1 MIIANLIGGL
11 GNQMFQY
18 ACARALAVELKLP
31 LKVTL
36 DMFGAFTFH
45 NGPELEHVFS
55 PKLDVASPAEL
66 RSVIGAVRAL
76 PVVRRVLANNAFDS
90 LRGKNFIA
98 EPYYSYWDGLL
109 DRVRSGGYLQ
119 GYWQSARYFTKH
131 AAIIR
136 GDFTFRQQLTGFNA
150 ELERAIR
157 GSVAV
162 SVHVR
167 RGDYANNAKTHS
179 MHGTCTPEYYF
190 KAIERV
196 RQRMPMGT
204 RFFAFSDDP
213 QWVTD
218 VLIPCYPDL
227 VLVANNRGENDYND
241 MRLMSL
247 CNHNIIANSSF
258 SWWAA
263 WLNDNKEK
271 IVIAPR
277 RWFANDTDTRDLI
290 PQEWELMD
298 NLP

>member
-45 NGPELEHVFS
+45 NGPELEHIFS
-55 PKLDVASPAEL
+55 LKLDIASPVEL

-76 PVVRRVLANNAFDS
+76 PAVRRILAHNAFDS
-90 LRGKNFIA
+90 LRGKDFIA
-98 EPYYSYWDGLL
+98 EPCYSYWDGLL
-109 DRVRSGGYLQ
+109 DRARGGGYLQ
-119 GYWQSARYFTKH
+119 GYWQSSRYFLKH
-131 AAIIR
+131 AAIIKN
-136 GDFTFRQQLTGFNA
+136 DFTFRGQLTGYNA
-150 ELERAIR
+150 EIERAIR

-162 SVHVR
+162 GVHVR
-167 RGDYANNAKTHS
+167 RGDYVNNAKTRS
-179 MHGTCTPEYYF
+179 MHGTCAPGYYF

-196 RQRMPMGT
+196 RHRIPMGT

-213 QWVTD
+213 QWVTE

-227 VLVANNRGENDYND
+227 VLVDNNRGENDYID

-263 WLNDNKEK
+263 WLNDNHEK
-271 IVIAPR
+271 MVIAPR

-290 PQEWELMD
+290 PHEWELMD
-298 NLP
+298 NLA